1 MFGWL
6 INFMQESL
14 EFLNGLVG
22 GYGLAIII
30 FTLIVKLLL
39 YPLTAKQTR
48 SMKAMQD
55 LQPELE
61 EIKEKYDDDKEKQQQ
76 EMMKLYK
83 ENNVNPAAGCL
94 PMIFQLAILIP
105 LYRAILGMGE
115 VMTNAN
121 FLWIDSLADPDPA
134 IVIIN
139 ALAMVGQTYITQSVS
154 GGQGKNNMMMW
165 IMPVFILFIGFQIPS
180 GILIYWFTSTIFTGI
195 QQYILSQE
203 AGTKEAVEE

>member
-61 EIKEKYDDDKEKQQQ
+61 EIKDKYDDDKEKQQQ

-83 ENNVNPAAGCL
+83 EHNVNPAAGCL

-154 GGQGKNNMMMW
+154 GGQGKNNMM
-165 IMPVFILFIGFQIPS
+165 IEKIKLKHI
-180 GILIYWFTSTIFTGI
+180 
-195 QQYILSQE
+195 
-203 AGTKEAVEE
+203 AG